1 MNNNLALFE
10 EKQIRKTWNDSKWYF
25 SVEDVVYALTDS
37 KDIRQ
42 YIKKLKSRDI
52 ELQNNWG
59 TICTPLQMIAKDGK
73 RRKILMADTEQ
84 ILRIIQSIPSPKAE
98 PFKRWLA
105 KIGSERIEEIN
116 NPELAMDRMKEI
128 YERKGY
134 SKSWIEQRE
143 KGIIAR
149 HNLTDEWKERGVK
162 PGRDYA
168 ILTNEIYKSGFG
180 YTAKEYK
187 NLKGLHESQNLRDS
201 MTNLELALTNLGEVT
216 AVVLHKK
223 NDSNGIKELK
233 GDMNTAGKVIN
244 TAKQRIETELGTSLV
259 TKDSYKDLTKIQGV
273 FMEKY
278 KDVEKSIIKK
288 YRKEIWSKFVKAVQE
303 YELIKENDNIMV
315 CISGG
320 KDSFL
325 LAKCFQEIIKHGK
338 FKFNAY
344 YVVMNPGYKQENL
357 ELIKKNALELNIPIE
372 IFESD
377 IFEVVDKVSSESPCY
392 LCARMR
398 RGFLYSKAKELGCN
412 KIALGHHFDDV
423 IETTLLSMFYGSEIK
438 TMMPKLHSTNF
449 EGLELIRPLYLVKEE
464 DIISWSKSNEL
475 TFLNCACKFTEK
487 NSNDFESNSKRKEIK
502 QLIKDLKKVNKNI
515 DHNIFKSLDNV
526 NLNCVLGTTKNGNK
540 KSFLEDYNK

>member
-1 MNNNLALFE
+1 
-10 EKQIRKTWNDSKWYF
+10 
-25 SVEDVVYALTDS
+25 
-37 KDIRQ
+37 
-42 YIKKLKSRDI
+42 
-52 ELQNNWG
+52 
-59 TICTPLQMIAKDGK
+59 
-73 RRKILMADTEQ
+73 MADTEQ

-216 AVVLHKK
+216 AVELHKK

-259 TKDSYKDLTKIQGV
+259 TKDSYKDLTKI
-273 FMEKY
+273 
-278 KDVEKSIIKK
+278 
-288 YRKEIWSKFVKAVQE
+288 
-303 YELIKENDNIMV
+303 
-315 CISGG
+315 
-320 KDSFL
+320 
-325 LAKCFQEIIKHGK
+325 
-338 FKFNAY
+338 
-344 YVVMNPGYKQENL
+344 
-357 ELIKKNALELNIPIE
+357 
-372 IFESD
+372 
-377 IFEVVDKVSSESPCY
+377 
-392 LCARMR
+392 
-398 RGFLYSKAKELGCN
+398 
-412 KIALGHHFDDV
+412 
-423 IETTLLSMFYGSEIK
+423 
-438 TMMPKLHSTNF
+438 
-449 EGLELIRPLYLVKEE
+449 
-464 DIISWSKSNEL
+464 
-475 TFLNCACKFTEK
+475 
-487 NSNDFESNSKRKEIK
+487 
-502 QLIKDLKKVNKNI
+502 
-515 DHNIFKSLDNV
+515 
-526 NLNCVLGTTKNGNK
+526 
-540 KSFLEDYNK
+540 